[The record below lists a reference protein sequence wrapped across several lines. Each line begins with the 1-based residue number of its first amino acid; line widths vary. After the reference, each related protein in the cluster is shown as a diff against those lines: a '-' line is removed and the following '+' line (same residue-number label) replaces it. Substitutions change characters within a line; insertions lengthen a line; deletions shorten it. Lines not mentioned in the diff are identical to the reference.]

1 MQELDFIETP
11 ENVELQ
17 RRLAGIGTRFIA
29 GLLDTLILIAIYV
42 VLLLI
47 WLVSTFADVSGDAD
61 FLFEAWTW
69 SMAILLLLGFV
80 VYWGYFVFFE
90 MRTNGQSPGKK
101 SQKIRVVK
109 DGGGAITF
117 TDIAI
122 RNLLRVVDGIAGYAV
137 AGICMFVTRKAQ
149 RLGDLAAGTVVIS
162 EATSEYFARSGSKGD
177 VQWQREASPEA
188 LRATGLNPEEY
199 RLLSNYWMR
208 RSQITLD
215 ARRQLLLTLV
225 LPILKR
231 HGQAP
236 RDESVAMLEYH
247 LELLMHKAIA
257 SEQTKPPAPG
267 SQGVQS

>member
-1 MQELDFIETP
+1 MQDFDLIETP

-29 GLLDTLILIAIYV
+29 GLLDTLILIAIFI

-47 WLVSTFADVSGDAD
+47 WLAAFLADVSGGVG
-61 FLFEAWTW
+61 FLFEARIW
-69 SMAILLLLGFV
+69 SKAILVLLSFA

-90 MRTNGQSPGKK
+90 MRTNGRSPGKK

-117 TDIAI
+117 SDIAI

-162 EATSEYFARSGSKGD
+162 EATSDYFARSNSKGNI
-177 VQWQREASPEA
+177 QWQREASPEA
-188 LRATGLNPEEY
+188 LRSTGLSPEEY
-199 RLLSNYWMR
+199 RVLSNYRMR
-208 RSQITLD
+208 CSQITLA
-215 ARRQLLLTLV
+215 ARQRLLLKLV

-231 HGQAP
+231 CGQAP
-236 RDESVAMLEYH
+236 RDESVATLEYH
-247 LELLMHKAIA
+247 LEALMDKAIEA
-257 SEQTKPPAPG
+257 EQAK
-267 SQGVQS
+267 SRVLDNQGDQS